1 MKAYYTLPI
10 PFNHSYATFITSR
23 RIIPWMA
30 AGLWIFLQSKDN
42 NKIIAEEKCAYII
55 L

>member
-10 PFNHSYATFITSR
+10 PFNHSYASFIASR

-42 NKIIAEEKCAYII
+42 SEMSAEEKVIYY
-55 L
+55 